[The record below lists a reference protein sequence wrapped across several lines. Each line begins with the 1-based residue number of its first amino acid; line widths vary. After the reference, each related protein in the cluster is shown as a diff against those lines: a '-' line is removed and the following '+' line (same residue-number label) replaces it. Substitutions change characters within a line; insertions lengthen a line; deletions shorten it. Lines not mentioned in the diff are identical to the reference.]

1 MLIERA
7 AKEPQLWRETYLNW
21 KGATLTEEQRILLM
35 EGTPSP
41 ELDAMHQD
49 YQQHFARNLL

>member
-1 MLIERA
+1 MLIERTT
-7 AKEPQLWRETYLNW
+7 KEPHQWRETYLNW

-35 EGTPSP
+35 EGVPGP

>member
-1 MLIERA
+1 MFIEQ
-7 AKEPQLWRETYLNW
+7 KKSQWRETYLNW

-35 EGTPSP
+35 EGVPGP

-49 YQQHFARNLL
+49 YQQHFARNVL